1 MSTPRERVLSGVQ
14 ATGTP
19 HLGNLLGAFRRWA
32 ADQDV
37 DESIFF
43 IADLHSL
50 TVPFV
55 PSELHAATLDMAA
68 ILLAVGLDPDRT
80 TLFLQSQ
87 VREHSELAW
96 IFNGVATYG
105 EVRRMTQ
112 FKEKSGGQESV
123 SLGLLTYPVLQ
134 AADILMYQP
143 HRVPVGDDQ
152 RQHLELTR
160 DIAIRFNG
168 RFGDVFRVPE
178 ASIPKVGARVMDLQ
192 EPTKKMSK
200 SGGTELGTIWL
211 TDPPARLKKKIMGAV
226 TDSGSEVRAD
236 PVAKPG
242 VTALLDILAAV
253 TDTTVADLEVR
264 YEGSQYGGF
273 KKDVLEAV
281 VSYLEPIQARYAEL
295 SADPAEVERILA
307 RGADRA
313 RLIAV
318 DTMAAVRSA
327 LGLVGA

>member
-96 IFNGVATYG
+96 IFNGIATYG

-264 YEGSQYGGF
+264 YETSQYGGF

>member
-96 IFNGVATYG
+96 IFNGIATYG

-264 YEGSQYGGF
+264 YETSQYGGF

-281 VSYLEPIQARYAEL
+281 VSSLEPIQSRYAEL

>member
-96 IFNGVATYG
+96 IFNGIATYG

-264 YEGSQYGGF
+264 YETSQYGGF

-295 SADPAEVERILA
+295 SADPGEVERILA